1 MRRRRAGTLAIAALW
16 IGATCAGAVDA
27 AGVPSPSDPY
37 ARVARAYRVSVD
49 GRELWSSSAAEPR
62 PPASLTKLMTA
73 LVVLDAIAPDE
84 VVTVSARAAR
94 ARGARV
100 GLVVGERFH
109 AADLVTAMLVASG
122 NDACLAIAE
131 HVAGSE
137 AAFVRRMN
145 ERARAMQL
153 SATHFENACGFDG
166 PTHRSS
172 ARDIARMAQTLLE
185 RPLLARTVALP
196 ASTIHA
202 IGGRAF
208 DVRNSNALI
217 GRVPGAVGVKTGYTA
232 RAGRC
237 LVGLVERDG
246 VRVMIVLLGAGDR
259 WWDAVAMIERAF
271 EHVHE
276 AGARAG
282 SPPR

>member
-1 MRRRRAGTLAIAALW
+1 VRLRRAGTVAGIALW

-27 AGVPSPSDPY
+27 AGAPSSSDPY
-37 ARVARAYRVSVD
+37 AGVARAYRVSVD
-49 GRELWSSSAAEPR
+49 GRELWSSSAGAPQ

-73 LVVLDAIAPDE
+73 LVAFDAMAPDE
-84 VVTVSARAAR
+84 AVTVSAAAAR

-100 GLVVGERFH
+100 GLVAGERFH

-122 NDACLAIAE
+122 NDACHAIAE

-145 ERARAMQL
+145 ARARAMKL
-153 SATHFENACGFDG
+153 SATRFENACGFDG

-172 ARDIARMAQTLLE
+172 ARDLARMAEALLE
-185 RPLLARTVALP
+185 RPLLARSVALP
-196 ASTIHA
+196 AATIHA
-202 IGGRAF
+202 IGGRALE
-208 DVRNSNALI
+208 VRNSNALI

-271 EHVHE
+271 EHARE
-276 AGARAG
+276 AGARTA